1 VQGAGLKAEAYVR
14 TGVGAY
20 SMRTWAYTLMRK
32 WAYTLNTSACHEI
45 VRIADEAA

>member
-14 TGVGAY
+14 TGAY